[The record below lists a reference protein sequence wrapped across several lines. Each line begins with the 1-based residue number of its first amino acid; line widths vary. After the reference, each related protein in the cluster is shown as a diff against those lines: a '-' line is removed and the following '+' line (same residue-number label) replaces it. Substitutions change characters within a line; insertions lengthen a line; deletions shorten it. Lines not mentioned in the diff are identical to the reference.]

1 MMSIG
6 WNAAPADVTPTDP
19 ALLHSRLLQQAGD
32 VETLLQRVRRIEA
45 LDRAV
50 HQWSGDPWLSA
61 IRVANLR
68 GDTLVLF
75 SDNAAAATTMR
86 YRREDLMAYLR
97 ERHGLNVSRL
107 ETKVRPGS
115 ARCRV

>member
-1 MMSIG
+1 M
-6 WNAAPADVTPTDP
+6 
-19 ALLHSRLLQQAGD
+19 LQQAGD
-32 VETLLQRVRRIEA
+32 DTETLMERVRRIEA
-45 LDRAV
+45 LDRAL
-50 HQWSGDPWLSA
+50 HQWSSEPWLSA

-68 GDTLVLF
+68 GDTLVVF

-97 ERHGLNVSRL
+97 EQHGLVVGRL

-115 ARCRV
+115 ARRRV

>member
-1 MMSIG
+1 M
-6 WNAAPADVTPTDP
+6 TPSDP
-19 ALLHSRLLQQAGD
+19 ALLHSRLLQQAGDD

-45 LDRAV
+45 LDRAL
-50 HQWSGDPWLSA
+50 HQWSSEPWLSA

-68 GDTLVLF
+68 GDTLVVF

-86 YRREDLMAYLR
+86 YRREDLLTHLR
-97 ERHGLNVSRL
+97 EQYGLKVGRL

-115 ARCRV
+115 ARRRV